1 MKKTLFIIIGT
12 FLLIMLI
19 LALTLIGI
27 QSRNRALSDINSE
40 YEFYLN
46 KEIYGTE
53 LAALINKAID
63 NNEKAEVEKDINGY
77 YINNGQDS
85 ILITIQMIGTNE
97 KFQMERV
104 FALGTEQFVELF
116 NSGIFISE
124 KATYHEQTGRI
135 ATIDFKQI
143 QE

>member
-1 MKKTLFIIIGT
+1 MKKTIFVITGV
-12 FLLIMLI
+12 FLLVMLI
-19 LALTLIGI
+19 LVLALIGV
-27 QSRNRALSDINSE
+27 QSKNKALSDINSE

-53 LAALINKAID
+53 LAALVNKAID
-63 NNEKAEVEKDINGY
+63 NNQKEEIERDKNGY
-77 YINNGQDS
+77 YINNGQTS
-85 ILITIQMIGTNE
+85 IQISIQMIGAKE
-97 KFQMERV
+97 KIQIERV

-124 KATYHEQTGRI
+124 NVTYHKQTGRI